1 MAFLAEG
8 AWGLFKW
15 ASSSSSAALS
25 FVATLPPS
33 CRQSVTHAV
42 LTCSWGAPPYYAPG
56 FAPIPACWGWLVV
69 GILIGLLAREL
80 LALALAVLWAR
91 APSPPPPKPGGPSE
105 AAAEVLRSWELGG
118 DGEVQAIAD
127 RTGLSA
133 TALLC
138 KVLHATLRGR
148 AAGTPLGARAEVGRQ
163 PRKQPKGPKAR
174 P

>member
-1 MAFLAEG
+1 MGLLQVGLLVLLCG
-8 AWGLFKW
+8 AVFRGHPAPF
-15 ASSSSSAALS
+15 
-25 FVATLPPS
+25 FPPE
-33 CRQSVTHAV
+33 RDTRGPHLQ
-42 LTCSWGAPPYYAPG
+42 LGGPPYHAPG

-69 GILIGLLAREL
+69 GILIGALGREL
-80 LALALAVLWAR
+80 LGLALAVLWAR
-91 APSPPPPKPGGPSE
+91 APSPPPPTPGGPST

-127 RTGLSA
+127 RTELSA

-148 AAGTPLGARAEVGRQ
+148 ATGTLPGARAEVGRQ